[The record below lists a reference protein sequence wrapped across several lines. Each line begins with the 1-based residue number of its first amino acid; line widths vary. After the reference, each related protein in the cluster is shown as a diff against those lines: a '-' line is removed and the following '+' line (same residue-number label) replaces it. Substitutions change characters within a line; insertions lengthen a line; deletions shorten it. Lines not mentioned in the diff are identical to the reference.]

1 MDDVD
6 VVVIGGGISGLT
18 AARALCL
25 AGLRVRLFEREARCG
40 GKIRTEHAG
49 GFVIDS
55 GPDTLL
61 GHKPAAI
68 ALCRALGLDAALMPP
83 LAPRTTYVVRQ
94 GRLRALP
101 ETSAF
106 GFPTDWKTL
115 LTTRAF
121 SWRGKARMAAEPLIP
136 RGAQAD
142 ESIASFVGRRFGAE
156 AVTYL
161 AEPLLAGIHKGNAAR
176 LSMHALFPSFVEAE
190 RTHGSVVRSWAR
202 RQGRATGS
210 GSMSLAE
217 GLGHL
222 VQRLHAALPAGV
234 IRTGAPVRA
243 VERGPAAVSSFTTI
257 LADGVTIGSRAVV
270 LAVPPPVVGAV
281 LDGMDAELAGLAA
294 AIRCES
300 SLSVALGYR
309 REEVRRPLQGWG
321 LVVPPGE
328 GLNVSA
334 VSCVSSKWL
343 HRAPAGHVLFRVS
356 LGGTGRPRLMDETDE
371 QLIARAHGDLS
382 QLLGI
387 AGMPVLAR
395 AFRWRD
401 AMPQFDVGH
410 LQRLAAIESRL
421 SQRPGLFLSAAGFRG
436 VGLPDCIAD
445 AQRVAEHA
453 AGHLRAM
460 S

>member
-1 MDDVD
+1 
-6 VVVIGGGISGLT
+6 
-18 AARALCL
+18 
-25 AGLRVRLFEREARCG
+25 
-40 GKIRTEHAG
+40 
-49 GFVIDS
+49 
-55 GPDTLL
+55 
-61 GHKPAAI
+61 
-68 ALCRALGLDAALMPP
+68 
-83 LAPRTTYVVRQ
+83 
-94 GRLRALP
+94 
-101 ETSAF
+101 
-106 GFPTDWKTL
+106 
-115 LTTRAF
+115 
-121 SWRGKARMAAEPLIP
+121 
-136 RGAQAD
+136 
-142 ESIASFVGRRFGAE
+142 
-156 AVTYL
+156 
-161 AEPLLAGIHKGNAAR
+161 
-176 LSMHALFPSFVEAE
+176 
-190 RTHGSVVRSWAR
+190 
-202 RQGRATGS
+202 
-210 GSMSLAE
+210 MSLAE

-222 VQRLHAALPAGV
+222 VQRLHAALPARV

-243 VERGPAAVSSFTTI
+243 VQRGQAAASSFTTI

-300 SLSVALGYR
+300 SVSVALGYR
-309 REEVRRPLQGWG
+309 REAVRRPLQGWG

-328 GLNVSA
+328 GSDVSA

-356 LGGTGRPRLMDETDE
+356 LGGTGRPRLIDETDE

-410 LQRLAAIESRL
+410 LQRLAAIEGRL
-421 SQRPGLFLSAAGFRG
+421 SQCPGLFLAAAGFRG

-453 AGHLRAM
+453 ARHLRAM